1 MNDKD
6 IIQLYLNRDQLRHY
20 LQLGKEVWEILHFY
34 CKNILGNNE
43 DAEENVNDTYL
54 NMELYTANY
63 TNNSICVP
71 WEKNHKKF
79 SF

>member
-6 IIQLYLNRDQLRHY
+6 IIQLYLNRDQRALSATAKKY
-20 LQLGKEVWEILHFY
+20 GKY
-34 CKNILGNNE
+34 CTSIAKNILGNNE
-43 DAEENVNDTYL
+43 DAEECINDTYL
-54 NMELYTANY
+54 STWNYTANY

-71 WEKNHKKF
+71 WENHKKF